1 MYISE
6 LRDMQLIVNV
16 TKEGKLEIA
25 ALAMQCHERTA
36 STGGLADELN
46 FHVVS

>member
-6 LRDMQLIVNV
+6 LRNMKLIVNV
-16 TKEGKLEIA
+16 TKEGKLGIT

-36 STGGLADELN
+36 DMGGLADELI
-46 FHVVS
+46 FHGIS

>member
-6 LRDMQLIVNV
+6 LRNMQIIVNV
-16 TKEGKLEIA
+16 TKEVKLGIT

-36 STGGLADELN
+36 STGGLADELI